1 MKRIIDTS
9 EILGIV
15 ETAEGTRELC
25 VSADANYDEN
35 AAQLIVKLDGFL
47 RNADLLSK
55 EKRFPA
61 DWIPKPEI
69 IRESVGPDE
78 TLEMARDIFHRW
90 VRKVKD
96 AAPSL
101 TSH

>member
-9 EILGIV
+9 DILGIL
-15 ETAEGTRELC
+15 ETAEGTREVC
-25 VSADANYDEN
+25 VSAEPSYDEN
-35 AAQLIVKLDGFL
+35 SAQLIVKLDGFL
-47 RNADLLSK
+47 RNTDLLSK
-55 EKRFPA
+55 EKRFVA

-69 IRESVGPDE
+69 IRESVGQDE
-78 TLEMARDIFHRW
+78 TVEMARDIFHRW